1 MAHKRVK
8 SSRFPGVYWRETTDT
23 MRKHNGR
30 PDRCYDYCI
39 RIGGKLKWVC
49 VGWASEGF
57 SEQKAANM
65 RRDALAQAARG
76 TEESNEDKA
85 RLTLNEAADL
95 YFDWLKSEGKY
106 DDPERARYDSNVRDG
121 LGIKLLGD
129 ISDDDVTSF
138 KSGLLNSM
146 TEGAAVRQLGTLRA
160 AINHAVKRKKWAGIN
175 PFSKARMDMPRPQN
189 WGERFLTAE
198 EARKL
203 LAALELRSPQ
213 LHDMAWLSL
222 KTGLRCAEIFRLTGA
237 DADRTAGVLWVTEKG
252 RTRVA
257 VRVGNEVLNLL
268 ESYGR
273 KPHEY
278 IFQAR
283 DGSKIT
289 KTSDTFDRVCVDLG
303 LMPKDP
309 EERANMDRRK
319 RVWFHT
325 LRHTFASWLAQS
337 GKVTLYELRDLLRHS
352 SITQTE
358 RYAHLIPSTVQKK
371 AAMIDEI
378 LEGQNEEGPAHD

>member
-8 SSRFPGVYWRETTDT
+8 SSRFPGVYWRETTDPL
-23 MRKHNGR
+23 RKHNGR

-39 RIGGKLKWVC
+39 RVAGKLKWIC
-49 VGWASEGF
+49 AGWASEGF
-57 SEQKAANM
+57 SEQKAANL
-65 RRDALAQAARG
+65 RRDALAKAARG
-76 TEESNEDKA
+76 QDENENGL
-85 RLTLNEAADL
+85 RLTLNDAADL
-95 YFDWLKSEGKY
+95 YFDWLKNEGKY
-106 DDPERARYDSNVRDG
+106 DEPERARYDSNVRNA
-121 LGIKLLGD
+121 LGKKLLGD
-129 ISDDDVTSF
+129 ISDDDVTLF
-138 KSGLLNSM
+138 KNVLLNSM
-146 TEGAAVRQLGTLRA
+146 TKGSAVRQLGTLRA
-160 AINHAVKRKKWAGIN
+160 AINHAIKRKKWTGNN

-189 WGERFLTAE
+189 QGERFLTAE

-203 LAALELRSPQ
+203 LAALEVRSPQ

-222 KTGLRCAEIFRLTGA
+222 KTGLRCTEIFRITGA
-237 DADRTAGVLWVTEKG
+237 DVDRAAGVLWITEKG
-252 RTRVA
+252 RTRVP
-257 VRVGNEVLNLL
+257 VRVGNDVLDML

-283 DGSKIT
+283 NGGKIT
-289 KTSDTFDRVCVDLG
+289 KTSDTFDRVCVELG
-303 LMPKDP
+303 LMPEDP
-309 EERANMDRRK
+309 GERARMDRRK

-358 RYAHLIPSTVQKK
+358 RYAHLIPNSVQKK
-371 AAMIDEI
+371 AAMIDKI
-378 LEGQNEEGPAHD
+378 LEGQHDEGPSHD